1 MKGAGGRFSM
11 PMTVPDNLTLTPEER
26 QEARTMR
33 APTARELAQQYSN
46 TELLRRVGTVLQEQQ
61 GFHELAGLASATSG
75 VIDPMSVQRMKKDYM
90 KSEAYLNKVKKDS
103 KKLWD
108 NLSRPD
114 LELIFKDFM
123 NIYNNKRPEDSKLS
137 TDPQNNLYLYYQFI
151 KHPPA
156 EYQKSIDEIYKELVR
171 GDIADFEYMTTS
183 PEAAWIREE
192 AREKGW
198 IIKRQYLDGIENEL
212 LFYESI
218 LEAISNYISSD
229 IIMVRD
235 GAYGTQYYLVENYGQ
250 EDESWTQ
257 LNSLDPNDVY
267 QDQHGNIDVITNPEF
282 ISALNDPRNGYRRV
296 FVGGKKRGKK
306 SIKNKKRKTKK
317 RKTRRRKTRKH

>member
-1 MKGAGGRFSM
+1 
-11 PMTVPDNLTLTPEER
+11 
-26 QEARTMR
+26 
-33 APTARELAQQYSN
+33 
-46 TELLRRVGTVLQEQQ
+46 
-61 GFHELAGLASATSG
+61 
-75 VIDPMSVQRMKKDYM
+75 
-90 KSEAYLNKVKKDS
+90 
-103 KKLWD
+103 
-108 NLSRPD
+108 
-114 LELIFKDFM
+114 M

-137 TDPQNNLYLYYQFI
+137 STEPQRHIRLYFRFI
-151 KHPPA
+151 KHT
-156 EYQKSIDEIYKELVR
+156 SVDFNEIYKKLVEE
-171 GDIADFEYMTTS
+171 DINNVEFMRTS
-183 PEAAWIREE
+183 PDAAW
-192 AREKGW
+192 AREGDY
-198 IIKRQYLDGIENEL
+198 ILPEQEFFYGIENEL

-235 GAYGTQYYLVENYGQ
+235 GAYGTQYYLVQNYGQ